1 MENTTTGEI
10 ECNVQVSKNVLS
22 ENDIHY
28 ILNHENVII
37 NKMNIQKMNIHTEKC
52 NHILFSIQMNDSIRK
67 KLIDAFHLPSLENM
81 KLLPLRWC
89 KGDTEEHIDDLQ
101 WCKGDTEE
109 HIDVSHDDNDNTFD
123 FTHLVYLT
131 SDADGKFIIGDNEY
145 AIERN
150 VGYKFCEGIKHKTMG
165 CSNERLII
173 GPFTEDGIQCGYVV
187 MDPTGNAVGGKKMRC
202 SKRRRTQKSSRT
214 RNATRNA
221 TRRRS
226 QRKR

>member
-28 ILNHENVII
+28 ILNDENVII

-81 KLLPLRWC
+81 KFLPLRWC
-89 KGDTEEHIDDLQ
+89 KGDTEEHIDNLQ
-101 WCKGDTEE
+101 WCKGNDTEQ
-109 HIDVSHDDNDNTFD
+109 HIDVSHDGNTFD

-145 AIERN
+145 AIEKN
-150 VGYKFCEGIKHKTMG
+150 IGYKFCEGIKHKTMG

-173 GPFTEDGIQCGYVV
+173 GPFTEDGIQCGYGGVL
-187 MDPTGNAVGGKKMRC
+187 DPTGNAVGGKKMRC

-214 RNATRNA
+214 RNATR
-221 TRRRS
+221 RRS

>member
-22 ENDIHY
+22 ENDIDY
-28 ILNHENVII
+28 ILNDENVII

-89 KGDTEEHIDDLQ
+89 KGDTEEHID
-101 WCKGDTEE
+101 
-109 HIDVSHDDNDNTFD
+109 VSHDDNTFD

-145 AIERN
+145 AIEKN
-150 VGYKFCEGIKHKTMG
+150 IGYKFCEGIKHKTMG

-173 GPFTEDGIQCGYVV
+173 GPFTEDGIQCGRVP
-187 MDPTGNAVGGKKMRC
+187 DFPTGGKKMRC

-214 RNATRNA
+214 RNATR
-221 TRRRS
+221 RRS

>member
-1 MENTTTGEI
+1 
-10 ECNVQVSKNVLS
+10 
-22 ENDIHY
+22 
-28 ILNHENVII
+28 
-37 NKMNIQKMNIHTEKC
+37 
-52 NHILFSIQMNDSIRK
+52 MNDSIRK
-67 KLIDAFHLPSLENM
+67 KLIDAFHLSSLEDM

-89 KGDTEEHIDDLQ
+89 KGDTEEHID
-101 WCKGDTEE
+101 
-109 HIDVSHDDNDNTFD
+109 VSHDGNTFD

-145 AIERN
+145 EIERN

-173 GPFTEDGIQCGYVV
+173 GPFTEDGIHCGGMPEGPPWVL
-187 MDPTGNAVGGKKMRC
+187 GGKKMRS

-214 RNATRNA
+214 RNATR
-221 TRRRS
+221 RRS

>member
-22 ENDIHY
+22 ENDIDY
-28 ILNHENVII
+28 ILNDENVII

-89 KGDTEEHIDDLQ
+89 KGDTEEHID
-101 WCKGDTEE
+101 
-109 HIDVSHDDNDNTFD
+109 VSHDDNTFD

-145 AIERN
+145 AIEKN

-165 CSNERLII
+165 CSNERLMI
-173 GPFTEDGIQCGYVV
+173 GPFTEDGIQCGV
-187 MDPTGNAVGGKKMRC
+187 MTATRHGSYFNGGKKMRC

>member
-10 ECNVQVSKNVLS
+10 ECNVQVNKNVLS
-22 ENDIHY
+22 ENDIDY
-28 ILNHENVII
+28 ILNDENVII

-109 HIDVSHDDNDNTFD
+109 HINVSHDDNIFD

-131 SDADGKFIIGDNEY
+131 SDADGKFVIGDNEY

-173 GPFTEDGIQCGYVV
+173 GPFTEDGIQCGYEPVW
-187 MDPTGNAVGGKKMRC
+187 TNINTGGKKTRS

-214 RNATRNA
+214 RNAA
-221 TRRRS
+221 RRRS

>member
-1 MENTTTGEI
+1 MENTTVGEI
-10 ECNVQVSKNVLS
+10 ECNVQVNKNILS
-22 ENDIHY
+22 LNDIDY
-28 ILNHENVII
+28 ILNDENVII

-52 NHILFSIQMNDSIRK
+52 NHISFFIQMNDSIRK
-67 KLIDAFHLPSLENM
+67 KLIDAFHLSSLEDM

-89 KGDTEEHIDDLQ
+89 KGDTEEHID
-101 WCKGDTEE
+101 
-109 HIDVSHDDNDNTFD
+109 VSHDGNTFD

-145 AIERN
+145 EIERN

-173 GPFTEDGIQCGYVV
+173 GPFTEDGIHCGGMPEGPPWVL
-187 MDPTGNAVGGKKMRC
+187 GGKKMRS

-214 RNATRNA
+214 RNATR
-221 TRRRS
+221 RRS

>member
-1 MENTTTGEI
+1 MENTTVGEI
-10 ECNVQVSKNVLS
+10 ECNVQVNKNVLS
-22 ENDIHY
+22 ENDIDY
-28 ILNHENVII
+28 ILNDENVII

-89 KGDTEEHIDDLQ
+89 KGDTL
-101 WCKGDTEE
+101 E
-109 HIDVSHDDNDNTFD
+109 HIDVSHDDNIFD

-131 SDADGKFIIGDNEY
+131 SDTDGKFVIGDNEY
-145 AIERN
+145 AIEKN

-173 GPFTEDGIQCGYVV
+173 GPFTEDGIQCGIS
-187 MDPTGNAVGGKKMRC
+187 AVKSVSVNDGSTPYGGYACGGKKMRS

-214 RNATRNA
+214 RNAR
-221 TRRRS
+221 RRRS

>member
-1 MENTTTGEI
+1 MENTTVGEI
-10 ECNVQVSKNVLS
+10 ECNVQVNKNVLS
-22 ENDIHY
+22 ENDIDY
-28 ILNHENVII
+28 ILNDENVII
-37 NKMNIQKMNIHTEKC
+37 NKMNIQKMNFQTEKC

-67 KLIDAFHLPSLENM
+67 KLIDIFHLPSLENM

-89 KGDTEEHIDDLQ
+89 KGDTEEHID
-101 WCKGDTEE
+101 
-109 HIDVSHDDNDNTFD
+109 VSHDDNIFD

-131 SDADGKFIIGDNEY
+131 SDTDGKFVIGDNEY
-145 AIERN
+145 AIEKN

-173 GPFTEDGIQCGYVV
+173 GPFTEDGIQCGQEEFSISY
-187 MDPTGNAVGGKKMRC
+187 GRHGGGKKMRS

-214 RNATRNA
+214 RNAR
-221 TRRRS
+221 RRRS

>member
-1 MENTTTGEI
+1 
-10 ECNVQVSKNVLS
+10 
-22 ENDIHY
+22 
-28 ILNHENVII
+28 
-37 NKMNIQKMNIHTEKC
+37 MNIQKMNIHTEKC

-81 KLLPLRWC
+81 KFLPLRWC
-89 KGDTEEHIDDLQ
+89 KGDTEEHID
-101 WCKGDTEE
+101 
-109 HIDVSHDDNDNTFD
+109 VSHDDNTFD

-145 AIERN
+145 AIEKN
-150 VGYKFCEGIKHKTMG
+150 IGYKFCEGIKHKTMG

-173 GPFTEDGIQCGYVV
+173 GPFTEDGIQCGV
-187 MDPTGNAVGGKKMRC
+187 PTESNRPVGGKKMRC

-214 RNATRNA
+214 RNATR
-221 TRRRS
+221 RRS

>member
-1 MENTTTGEI
+1 
-10 ECNVQVSKNVLS
+10 
-22 ENDIHY
+22 
-28 ILNHENVII
+28 
-37 NKMNIQKMNIHTEKC
+37 
-52 NHILFSIQMNDSIRK
+52 
-67 KLIDAFHLPSLENM
+67 M
-81 KLLPLRWC
+81 KFLPLRWC

-101 WCKGDTEE
+101 WCKGNDTEQ

-131 SDADGKFIIGDNEY
+131 SDADGKFVIGDNEY

-173 GPFTEDGIQCGYVV
+173 GPFTEDGIQCGRVP
-187 MDPTGNAVGGKKMRC
+187 DFPTGGKKMRC

-214 RNATRNA
+214 RNATR
-221 TRRRS
+221 RRS

>member
-81 KLLPLRWC
+81 KFLPLRWC
-89 KGDTEEHIDDLQ
+89 KGDTEEN
-101 WCKGDTEE
+101 
-109 HIDVSHDDNDNTFD
+109 IDVSHDDNTFD

-145 AIERN
+145 AIEKN
-150 VGYKFCEGIKHKTMG
+150 IGYKFCEGIKHKTMG
-165 CSNERLII
+165 CSNERLMI
-173 GPFTEDGIQCGYVV
+173 GPFTEDGIQCVGFDV
-187 MDPTGNAVGGKKMRC
+187 MDSKFQPVGGKKMRC

-214 RNATRNA
+214 RNATR
-221 TRRRS
+221 RRS

>member
-1 MENTTTGEI
+1 
-10 ECNVQVSKNVLS
+10 
-22 ENDIHY
+22 
-28 ILNHENVII
+28 
-37 NKMNIQKMNIHTEKC
+37 MNIQKMNIHTEKC

-109 HIDVSHDDNDNTFD
+109 HINVSHDDNTFD

-131 SDADGKFIIGDNEY
+131 SDADGKFVIGDNEY

-173 GPFTEDGIQCGYVV
+173 GPFTEDGIQCGIATGYVPYF
-187 MDPTGNAVGGKKMRC
+187 DGGKKTRS

-214 RNATRNA
+214 RNAA
-221 TRRRS
+221 RRRS